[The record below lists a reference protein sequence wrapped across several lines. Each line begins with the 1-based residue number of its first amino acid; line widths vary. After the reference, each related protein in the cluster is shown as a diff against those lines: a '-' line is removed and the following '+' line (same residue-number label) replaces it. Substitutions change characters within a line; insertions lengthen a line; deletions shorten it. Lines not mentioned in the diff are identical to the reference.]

1 MLLLLLP
8 THQKT
13 KQALSQHQAGESG
26 TRRPRDKKVALLVA
40 VSNDI
45 SLLHHFIARDVQA
58 RCFWNTEQALPQT
71 PGCKAKVLGDGNQC
85 RAPGRAWRGQCG
97 KGEFWEEI

>member
-8 THQKT
+8 TRQKT

-26 TRRPRDKKVALLVA
+26 TCRPRDKKVALLVA

-45 SLLHHFIARDVQA
+45 SLLHRFIARDVQDVPLEHGA
-58 RCFWNTEQALPQT
+58 GPASDAWVQS
-71 PGCKAKVLGDGNQC
+71 KSLG
-85 RAPGRAWRGQCG
+85 
-97 KGEFWEEI
+97 